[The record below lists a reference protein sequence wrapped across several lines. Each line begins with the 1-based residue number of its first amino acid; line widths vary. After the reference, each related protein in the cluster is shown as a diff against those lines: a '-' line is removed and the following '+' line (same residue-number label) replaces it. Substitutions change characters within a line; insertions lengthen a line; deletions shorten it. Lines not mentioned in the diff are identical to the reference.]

1 MKKTLLMGAM
11 ALAIVTSMVAGTL
24 AVYSKN
30 FNFEGNVSAKKFY
43 VDASSEVANPDITIA
58 PNETASWEFEV
69 TNTDGTIV
77 SAVDMSTNITVTLP
91 NGFKD
96 INATLKDAEGNV
108 LGTGVANNNGTI
120 NINGADFTAATPK
133 TDKYTLEF
141 HWNGSADNA
150 NDTALGEA
158 GTSSGFTVTVTGTQ
172 K

>member
-30 FNFEGNVSAKKFY
+30 FNFEGEIAAKKFY
-43 VDASSEVANPDITIA
+43 VNASSDVANPDITIA

-69 TNTDGTIV
+69 TNTDGQVV
-77 SAVDMSTNITVTLP
+77 SAVDMSTNITVALP

-96 INATLKDAEGNV
+96 IAVTLKDSDGNA
-108 LGTGVANNNGTI
+108 LGTGVANGNGTI
-120 NINGADFTAATPK
+120 NINAADFTAGTPR

-141 HWNGSADNA
+141 TWDGTADNA

-158 GTSSGFTVTVTGTQ
+158 GTSSAFTVTVTGTQ